1 MGGKL
6 FEAEGAVRITTQEY
20 KEKYVPALTAL
31 LSALQIRFDFI
42 QFYENKADQGNIN
55 ILVNQSTILPTN
67 IANAIVDLNPNRK
80 DVVLKFLRE

>member
-31 LSALQIRFDFI
+31 LTPLQIRFDFI
-42 QFYENKADQGNIN
+42 QFMKIN
-55 ILVNQSTILPTN
+55 LIKEMLISL
-67 IANAIVDLNPNRK
+67 
-80 DVVLKFLRE
+80 